1 MPRSCSLLRQDTR
14 KYLLDN
20 YDKDSTIL
28 DVGPGEGTYYNLLN
42 DYFTNMDAVEV
53 WEPYINQYNL
63 RNKSREKKSYE
74 AMLKG
79 LKKRT

>member
-63 RNKSREKKSYE
+63 RNKYNNVYNENPN
-74 AMLKG
+74 
-79 LKKRT
+79 